1 MTKQPSALSFDLRIT
16 SIYRNDSHFVAFSGV
31 PIRDGRKSF
40 IKEIYI
46 VNTKPQYI
54 AISPVIGQCWRVQGK
69 YERVKVNHGRYYVD
83 EVRINPSSCECILP
97 ETSEAIVRFLAET
110 ACFKGIGESKART
123 LLETFKKS
131 LFHVIKSDDIEALVT
146 RGGLTQSAA
155 ERLIEGFQKY
165 SNLEHAQWL
174 SDKRIPLDVIQ
185 RIIKYHGRETIE
197 QITNNPY
204 RLLQFGLPFKT
215 KRKEKLVITMGA
227 DEIATLHFDITH
239 DDPRRLSGALD
250 DVIIRITEDG
260 HTCACESEVIKRLR
274 RLLGNDKS
282 IIQRALEVGK
292 ETASIK
298 VTRGNIYHPIGA
310 LIMENVIAKR
320 LLNLQTKSF
329 WSAKHAQVFQ
339 RVTTSQ
345 PFPLL
350 SKQIDAVKG
359 AMVHSVYAITGGA
372 GTGKTTVLK
381 TIMTAYKQLGM
392 LVRGIALSGRAAM
405 RMSEATGFQCC
416 TIAKF
421 LNEAK
426 VKKGVIGVVII
437 DEASMVD
444 LKDMY
449 RIVMHIPT
457 SLRLLFVGD
466 ADQLPPIGSGLIFHD
481 IIKSGVIGRTVL
493 DTVKRQSE
501 DSGIPQYSID
511 VRDGKIPAS
520 LSNGSVSFHECSKHE
535 VDNIAIK
542 LLETYGKKETQ
553 IITPTNSNRKVLNYR
568 CQDKMN
574 PSGKRMN
581 FRDGVLFQHVGIK
594 ENDPVIFSQ
603 NNYDAK
609 VWNGTMGYL
618 KEASS
623 ELPDVIGIVE
633 DDSGQEVPINLM
645 LVDTLELA
653 YAITLHKSQGSQ
665 FKRII
670 IAMTHSRQ
678 LDRSWLYTAITR
690 ATEHVHIVGT
700 RYMLES
706 AIMRVGAVQK
716 RETFLKSVLI
726 QGGKVN

>member
-1 MTKQPSALSFDLRIT
+1 MKQQSSEQSFDLRIT
-16 SIYRNDSHFVAFSGV
+16 SIYRNDSKYVAFSGV
-31 PIRDGRKSF
+31 PIRNARKSS

-46 VNTKPQYI
+46 VNTKPQHI
-54 AISPVIGQCWRVQGK
+54 AISPVIGQCWRVQGN

-83 EVRINPSSCECILP
+83 EVRINPDRCECILP

-110 ACFKGIGESKART
+110 PCFKGIGESKART
-123 LLETFKKS
+123 LVETFQKS
-131 LFHVIKSDDIEALVT
+131 LFHVIKCNDIDALVII
-146 RGGLTQSAA
+146 GGLTQSAA
-155 ERLIEGFQKY
+155 ESLIEGFRKY

-174 SDKRIPLDVIQ
+174 SDKHVPLDVIQ

-227 DEIATLHFDITH
+227 DEIATLHFGITH
-239 DDPRRLSGALD
+239 DDPRRLSGA
-250 DVIIRITEDG
+250 VNEVMRSITQDG
-260 HTCACESEVIKRLR
+260 HTCACEIEVIKRLR
-274 RLLGNDKS
+274 RVLGNDQS
-282 IIQRALEVGK
+282 IINKALEVGK

-298 VTRGNIYHPIGA
+298 VTKGNIYHPIGT

-320 LLNLQTKSF
+320 LLALQTAGF
-329 WSAKHAQVFQ
+329 WGPKHDQVFQ

-350 SKQIDAVKG
+350 DKQIEAVKG
-359 AMVHSVYAITGGA
+359 AIEHGVYAITGGA

-421 LNEAK
+421 LRENK
-426 VKKGVIGVVII
+426 VKDGAIGVVII
-437 DEASMVD
+437 DEASMID

-457 SLRLLFVGD
+457 SMRLLFVGD
-466 ADQLPPIGSGLIFHD
+466 ADQLPPIGAGLIFHD
-481 IIKSGVIGRTVL
+481 IIESGVISRTVL

-501 DSGIPQYSID
+501 DSGIPQYSIH

-535 VDNIAIK
+535 VDDIAIR
-542 LLETYGKKETQ
+542 LLETYGKQDTQ

-574 PSGKRMN
+574 PAGERMK
-581 FRDGVLFQHVGIK
+581 FRAGDLFQHVGIK
-594 ENDPVIFSQ
+594 ESDPVIFSQ

-609 VWNGTMGYL
+609 VWNGTMGNL
-618 KEASS
+618 TKASS
-623 ELPDVIGIVE
+623 ELPDVFGVVE
-633 DDSGQEVPINLM
+633 DDSGAEIPINLT

-653 YAITLHKSQGSQ
+653 YAITLHKAQGSQ

-670 IAMTHSRQ
+670 VAMTHSRQ

-690 ATEHVHIVGT
+690 ATEHVHIIGT
-700 RYMLES
+700 RDMLES
-706 AIMRVGAVQK
+706 AIKQIGSVQK
-716 RETFLKSVLI
+716 RETFLKSLLMH
-726 QGGKVN
+726 GGKVD